1 VTAKQP
7 SEPKKDLGGITGTG
21 MIIATTSTRDRVLE
35 VPARGEPRPG
45 RRRVAISPGVGVSVL
60 TTGEGEASVM
70 TTGGG
75 EGALAPTTGE
85 EGGINVEFYN
95 SG

>member
-1 VTAKQP
+1 VKQP

-21 MIIATTSTRDRVLE
+21 MIIVSTSTRDRVLE
-35 VPARGEPRPG
+35 VPTRGEPRAG
-45 RRRVAISPGVGVSVL
+45 GGRVAISLEVGVSVL
-60 TTGEGEASVM
+60 TTGEGGASVM
-70 TTGGG
+70 TTGEG

-95 SG
+95 GG